1 MLVNRQAAQRRDGR
15 GTSLGK
21 TLQPVGTVTVSPVA
35 VVNHVLTSAMLS
47 QYSRAE
53 DARCR

>member
-35 VVNHVLTSAMLS
+35 VVNHVLTSAMRFPV
-47 QYSRAE
+47 QPG
-53 DARCR
+53 